1 MRFFQN
7 LKFKLQN
14 LLFFDRFKAFI
25 TDIFMIYTPIL
36 YIATY
41 AILGSKEAFREN
53 QFAIFICFSL
63 YCFILSILFSLK
75 SQTLG
80 YMYFNLF
87 LKSDSGEKIGFFL
100 SLFRLILFCF
110 SMSLIFGLIFPF
122 FRKDGKAF
130 HDYICKT
137 KVVKI

>member
-1 MRFFQN
+1 MGFLKN
-7 LKFKLQN
+7 LKSRLQN

-25 TDIFMIYTPIL
+25 TDIFMIYMPIL
-36 YIATY
+36 YIMTY
-41 AILGSKEAFREN
+41 VVLGSKEAFRESE
-53 QFAIFICFSL
+53 FAIFICFSL

>member
-1 MRFFQN
+1 
-7 LKFKLQN
+7 
-14 LLFFDRFKAFI
+14 
-25 TDIFMIYTPIL
+25 MIYTPIL

-53 QFAIFICFSL
+53 QFAIFICFLL
-63 YCFILSILFSLK
+63 YCFILSLLFSLK

-100 SLFRLILFCF
+100 ALFRLILFCF
-110 SMSLIFGLIFPF
+110 SMSLIFGFIFPF

-137 KVVKI
+137 KVIKI

>member
-36 YIATY
+36 YIMTY
-41 AILGSKEAFREN
+41 VVLGSKEAFRESE
-53 QFAIFICFSL
+53 FAIFICFSL

>member
-36 YIATY
+36 YIMTY
-41 AILGSKEAFREN
+41 VVLGSKEAFRESE
-53 QFAIFICFSL
+53 FAIFICFLL